1 FPDIHRAISD
11 YEHGNFVHSPT
22 GAGDVRDS
30 SFYGETVIP
39 MTYIKKHYEKY
50 LKLRDFF
57 DDVNR
62 LPQALFV
69 LQKD

>member
-1 FPDIHRAISD
+1 
-11 YEHGNFVHSPT
+11 
-22 GAGDVRDS
+22 
-30 SFYGETVIP
+30 
-39 MTYIKKHYEKY
+39 